1 MSFTRNYDC
10 PLSLF
15 PSVFYLRLLSSL
27 FHIFYLLFLLLV
39 LYSPSSSHSLVS
51 SSSLPSIFKSIP
63 YHPIPHHTTPGHSS
77 TPRRASLPGEGFV
90 RNGGKGC
97 PYHTL
102 GTCLFMSLSLP
113 DSPCVSFMCHTHT
126 HTLSLSLSLSLSHPL
141 TLPPTYF
148 QSIGIDYNSSERQI
162 KLAYRKLALR
172 YHPDKNRDA
181 GAEELFK
188 NVTTA
193 YTLLTDEVG
202 DYMWSDIWV
211 LSRNEIEISISIRI
225 RKIFL
230 CIQLFLVYLFVIYQ
244 FIF

>member
-77 TPRRASLPGEGFV
+77 TPRRASLPGEGFIK
-90 RNGGKGC
+90 NGGKGC

-102 GTCLFMSLSLP
+102 GQC
-113 DSPCVSFMCHTHT
+113 
-126 HTLSLSLSLSLSHPL
+126 LSLSIYLFTSFSLPL
-141 TLPPTYF
+141 TSF
-148 QSIGIDYNSSERQI
+148 FFH
-162 KLAYRKLALR
+162 LALS
-172 YHPDKNRDA
+172 PFSF
-181 GAEELFK
+181 LF
-188 NVTTA
+188 T
-193 YTLLTDEVG
+193 
-202 DYMWSDIWV
+202 S
-211 LSRNEIEISISIRI
+211 
-225 RKIFL
+225 FL
-230 CIQLFLVYLFVIYQ
+230 D
-244 FIF
+244 